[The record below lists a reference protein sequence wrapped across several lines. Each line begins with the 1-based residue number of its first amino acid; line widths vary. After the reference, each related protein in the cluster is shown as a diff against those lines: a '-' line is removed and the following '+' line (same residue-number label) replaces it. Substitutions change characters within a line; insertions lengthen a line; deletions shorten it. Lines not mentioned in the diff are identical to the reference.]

1 MADFDDFDLD
11 REKKAARETAE
22 RERDVELEHD
32 TDADEG
38 DVPFGGL
45 PPELRRPGSPP
56 IGWIA
61 LALVAA
67 LAGVLFFL
75 RPGRL
80 FRPAET
86 PVADSRTAP
95 SPPPA
100 IATPSPEPAIE
111 LPPLDESDAFVREQ
125 AQNISTQP
133 QLAHWLAAA
142 GLVRTLT
149 VSVQNVAEGRSPA
162 PFLRFLVPSP
172 RFGAVQKGGRLVA
185 DSASYAVYDGFADG
199 IAALDTAECA
209 RVYRLLLPLFGA
221 AYAELGYPA
230 ADFRK
235 ALGRAF
241 DTVRETPVP
250 DEILLQKGAVF
261 LLFAD
266 PQLESLNFAQKQL
279 LRLGP
284 RNLRLVKGKLGEVAA
299 ALEPPATPA
308 ASPAP

>member
-11 REKKAARETAE
+11 REKKAPRETAE

-38 DVPFGGL
+38 DLPFGGL
-45 PPELRRPGSPP
+45 APELRRSGSPP

-67 LAGVLFFL
+67 LAGVLFVL
-75 RPGRL
+75 RPGSL
-80 FRPAET
+80 FRPAEKPAAESHT
-86 PVADSRTAP
+86 PP
-95 SPPPA
+95 SPPPT
-100 IATPSPEPAIE
+100 IATPPTEPAVE

-125 AQNISTQP
+125 AQNLSTHP

-149 VSVQNVAEGRSPA
+149 VSIQNVAEGRSPA

-172 RFGAVQKGGRLVA
+172 RFGAVQKAGRLVA
-185 DSASYAVYDGFADG
+185 DPASYAVYDSVADG
-199 IAALDTAECA
+199 IAALDAAECA
-209 RVYRLLLPLFGA
+209 RVFRLLLPLFGA
-221 AYAELGYPA
+221 AYAELGYPGT
-230 ADFRK
+230 DFRK

-261 LLFAD
+261 LEFSD
-266 PQLESLNFAQKQL
+266 PRLESLNFAQKQM
-279 LRLGP
+279 LRMGP
-284 RNLRLVKGKLGEVAA
+284 RNLGLVKGKVGEVAA
-299 ALEPPATPA
+299 ALEPPAIPPLGPTP
-308 ASPAP
+308 